1 MSGQEKFVPPSPYTA
16 EDIQRL
22 ADVAERHGIIATTE
36 WDVGKNVD
44 VIREQV
50 RRHRGDYMVQ
60 QAVFQ
65 GGLMAEEILPL
76 LPDAPEQFGEA
87 LMMLAALL
95 GPKVY
100 EGATASDLVS
110 IIGIAGYRLHQGATP

>member
-1 MSGQEKFVPPSPYTA
+1 MSGNEFVPPPAYTP

-22 ADVAERHGIIATTE
+22 ANVAARNGIIATTE
-36 WDVGKNVD
+36 WDVRKTVD

-50 RRHRGDYMVQ
+50 RRHRDDYMVQ
-60 QAVFQ
+60 QAIFQ
-65 GGLMAEEILPL
+65 GGLMADELLPL
-76 LPDAPEQFGEA
+76 LCDAPERFGEA

-100 EGATASDLVS
+100 EGATGRDLVS
-110 IIGIAGYRLHQGATP
+110 IISAAGYRLHQGEMP